1 MKKCSLPFLILRSFP
16 MLAVAATPFK
26 RSSSYSWPCSFFLFF
41 TVSCQ
46 SRKNHGCPYLKCNPL
61 WFSYFSSF
69 ISIFSCMH
77 PSSLTLIL
85 ASQPLSHSHL
95 QARLVIQKPR
105 PPKSPLLARSCCKQD
120 DDGYEND
127 SLIQVLLSSC
137 PPGLSLDMIFTN
149 PLADRSCQ
157 IISNTLSFPHL

>member
-26 RSSSYSWPCSFFLFF
+26 RSSSYYWPCSFFLFF

-46 SRKNHGCPYLKCNPL
+46 WRKNHGCPYLKCNPL

-95 QARLVIQKPR
+95 QARLVIQKP
-105 PPKSPLLARSCCKQD
+105 PSSQIPSPSKELLQTRWRWIWEWFIDTS
-120 DDGYEND
+120 
-127 SLIQVLLSSC
+127 SLVQLSSRAFFRY
-137 PPGLSLDMIFTN
+137 DI
-149 PLADRSCQ
+149 
-157 IISNTLSFPHL
+157 H